1 MGREWVSWIGGGGNS
16 MSSAKREKMASGGC
30 MCAVLHLFH
39 AHRRNHSNTYPF
51 IQEQQPTTTTGLDAP
66 RNSLEELKQEEDLK
80 FPVGIKI
87 KSTEYDIASECD
99 SPGSNTP
106 SVVARLMGLD
116 LFPQPQCTSPSI
128 TTKSPLL
135 LQIDVARSLPETP
148 RTSSSSRKS
157 DVERH
162 RLSLEMN
169 KENVF
174 SPSDGGGRL
183 DQDDRRIRSVGP
195 LDITNTYH
203 TKSKI
208 VSKDGKGEVKQSIT
222 NSEKVVNKFPIV
234 KERQQSNKASG
245 KCKKLPREDGFVGS
259 KEKKKSN
266 LAVQKN
272 CKRTLV
278 QIRNGAAKLP
288 HKQVSNAIFS
298 WKSSTQLS
306 TKPCIQTPTTVSPA
320 AAPRCGAWSEQKNFM
335 LQILLKLKAGAGLSR
350 WWERKLIFEL
360 VDELLAENLTRQ
372 LRLSRR
378 INPVRDDGGCRLVE
392 ELCKKIGGFPAAKCV
407 VLEDIDSLI
416 DKDWCKENWDGFQGE
431 EEDMVGKIECEIM
444 EWLVDEVVAVMGGDA
459 AEELLFVA

>member
-1 MGREWVSWIGGGGNS
+1 MGREWVSWIGG
-16 MSSAKREKMASGGC
+16 KREKMASGGC
-30 MCAVLHLFH
+30 MYAVLHLFH
-39 AHRRNHSNTYPF
+39 AHHRNHSNTYPF
-51 IQEQQPTTTTGLDAP
+51 IQEQQPTTTTGLEAP

-87 KSTEYDIASECD
+87 KSKEYYIASECD
-99 SPGSNTP
+99 TP

-116 LFPQPQCTSPSI
+116 LLPQQQCTSPSI

-135 LQIDVARSLPETP
+135 LQIDVARSLPDTP

-157 DVERH
+157 DVKRH

-169 KENVF
+169 KENAF
-174 SPSDGGGRL
+174 SPSDGGRRL
-183 DQDDRRIRSVGP
+183 DQDDKRIRSVGL

-208 VSKDGKGEVKQSIT
+208 VSEDGEGEVKQSITT
-222 NSEKVVNKFPIV
+222 NSEKVVNKFPIT
-234 KERQQSNKASG
+234 KERQQHKESKKASG

-272 CKRTLV
+272 CNRTLV
-278 QIRNGAAKLP
+278 KIRNGAAKLP
-288 HKQVSNAIFS
+288 QKQSQVSNATIIS

-306 TKPCIQTPTTVSPA
+306 SKPCIQTPTNVSPA
-320 AAPRCGAWSEQKNFM
+320 AWSEHENYIQK
-335 LQILLKLKAGAGLSR
+335 LVKLKAGAGLSR
-350 WWERKLIFEL
+350 RWERKLIFEL
-360 VDELLAENLTRQ
+360 VDEVVAENLTRQ
-372 LRLSRR
+372 LRFVRKSFYH
-378 INPVRDDGGCRLVE
+378 VRDDGGFRLVE
-392 ELCKKIGGFPAAKCV
+392 ELYKKIGGFRAAKCV

-416 DKDWCKENWDGFQGE
+416 DKDWYKENWDGF
-431 EEDMVGKIECEIM
+431 EDTVGQIECEIV
-444 EWLVDEVVAVMGGDA
+444 EWLVDEAVAVMGGDA